1 MKRIILLSLLLT
13 SAVSLAAPLE
23 GLKKIYLVSTTGEL
37 TQVATVEF
45 KPNNDNIDY
54 TVSIIDK
61 PFENQFLSM
70 RPFKCVMGSKQVM
83 CHVPYPYEK
92 KGFVKRSD
100 LSDLSFDLLFLH
112 KSPSEYGINMWNGI
126 YYKLNKV
133 GDTIEGKVFEVDM
146 NEIAS
151 PPDDTNMPFD
161 DDQIFEAD
169 VTNYVYP
176 KILIK

>member
-1 MKRIILLSLLLT
+1 MKRIILLSLLLS

-23 GLKKIYLVSTTGEL
+23 GAKKIYLVSTTGEL

-54 TVSIIDK
+54 TVSMIDK

-126 YYKLNKV
+126 FYKLSVVDNQ
-133 GDTIEGKVFEVDM
+133 IEGIVSEVDM
-146 NEIAS
+146 NILAS
-151 PPDDTNMPFD
+151 PPDNLDEPFAED
-161 DDQIFEAD
+161 EIFEAD
-169 VTNYVYP
+169 ESNYVYP
-176 KILIK
+176 RVLIK

>member
-1 MKRIILLSLLLT
+1 MKRLLCLLLLLFST
-13 SAVSLAAPLE
+13 ISLPESLD
-23 GLKKIYLVSTTGEL
+23 GLKKIYLVSTSGEL

-45 KPNNDNIDY
+45 VPNNDNIAY

-70 RPFKCVMGSKQVM
+70 RPFQCVMGAQQVM

-92 KGFVKRSD
+92 KGVVTKGD

-126 YYKLNKV
+126 FYKLAVVDNQ
-133 GDTIEGKVFEVDM
+133 IEGIVFEVDM
-146 NEIAS
+146 NILATA
-151 PPDDTNMPFD
+151 PDNLDEPFAED
-161 DDQIFEAD
+161 EIFEAD
-169 VTNYVYP
+169 ESNYVYP
-176 KILIK
+176 RVLIK

>member
-1 MKRIILLSLLLT
+1 MKRLLCLLLLLFST
-13 SAVSLAAPLE
+13 ISLAESLD
-23 GLKKIYLVSTTGEL
+23 GLKKIYLVSTSGEL

-45 KPNNDNIDY
+45 VPNNDNIAY

-70 RPFKCVMGSKQVM
+70 RPFQCVMGAKQVM

-92 KGFVKRSD
+92 KGVVTKGD

-126 YYKLNKV
+126 FYKLAVVNNQ
-133 GDTIEGKVFEVDM
+133 IEGIVFEVDM
-146 NEIAS
+146 NILATA
-151 PPDDTNMPFD
+151 PDNLDEPFAED
-161 DDQIFEAD
+161 EIFEAD
-169 VTNYVYP
+169 ESNYVYP
-176 KILIK
+176 RVLIK

>member
-54 TVSIIDK
+54 TVSMIDK

-92 KGFVKRSD
+92 KGFIKRSD
-100 LSDLSFDLLFLH
+100 LRDLSFDLLFLH

-126 YYKLNKV
+126 FYKLSVV
-133 GDTIEGKVFEVDM
+133 GIQIEGIVSEVDM
-146 NEIAS
+146 NILAS
-151 PPDDTNMPFD
+151 PPDSLDEPFAED
-161 DDQIFEAD
+161 EIFEAD
-169 VTNYVYP
+169 ENNYVYP
-176 KILIK
+176 RVLIK

>member
-1 MKRIILLSLLLT
+1 MQKIVFVTLILFSLLANA
-13 SAVSLAAPLE
+13 SSFE
-23 GLKKIYLVSTTGEL
+23 GDKKVYLVSSAEEL
-37 TQVATVEF
+37 TQIGDITFTSEKGKVNYKFTLL
-45 KPNNDNIDY
+45 D
-54 TVSIIDK
+54 T

-70 RPFKCVMGSKQVM
+70 RPFQCLMGKKQVM
-83 CHVPYPYEK
+83 CHVPYPYEADK
-92 KGFVKRSD
+92 SVDEND
-100 LSDLSFDLLFLH
+100 LSLLSNDLLFLH
-112 KSPSEYGINMWNGI
+112 KNPSQYGINMWNGI